1 MSFSEWSRTCTQML
15 EDITEGA
22 RKTSGWTDDAEAM
35 TAVLSVIKTMK
46 AALNELDGLVSID
59 DDIFMSQ
66 PIVPNPPLDNG
77 LDSFKSE
84 IKDLF
89 RTLEA
94 NLSTRLS
101 NVERRLGSGS
111 NSSPISTTTPGGPAP
126 RQQPA
131 TSQTY
136 ASVAKLA
143 PPTQPKVPQQSKTT
157 TAPSVSKPNTK
168 FVVRFQGHPPSEAD
182 RKSSQLLFH
191 SLNLA
196 FSNNAAARNDGLEIL
211 GAEWNRSDH
220 NLNDVIISHDTKWS
234 KAVCSRVPSMGF
246 DGHYWDSKALGVLLR
261 RNPIIKNLKITQEPR
276 FVSNPAE
283 GLPPVAPVVFAFED
297 PDGSKLKELLKTPI
311 FMDGRHTPAIPP
323 NCATSQASA
332 LILKDGSSTCECTPR
347 CANCEGDHW
356 ATEPNCPEKRKYVP
370 RPLPQTAQTR
380 QPQHQMP
387 IVQLNVARSS
397 MRTHI
402 MLNHLVTN
410 VHIVLLQEPWFGRIG
425 LDKADTTPEGRPIN
439 GLPASPAWESFAPL
453 APGHPKVATYVRRNV
468 LGLTATP
475 RPDIAKHPNILP
487 VEFTY
492 GNFSFLTVNV
502 YNEGNGAKAEAIT
515 MLSLLPLNPLI
526 PTVVAGDFNLH
537 HGMWS
542 LTSVA
547 NQLGARTRVGISGQ
561 RDSVIDLAFFN
572 RAAINSATFSP
583 PVVDEDLSFG
593 SDHNALVYAANL
605 PALEEEEGISGDLGK
620 RLDPGKQEEWTAEFS
635 ACCQVVADSFAEPT
649 SDQELDHIVQRLM
662 DCFTQATNIC
672 MPDRKPASAKAA
684 RWWNEECRNAVEE
697 MRRASRE
704 EKPKLLNRM
713 HRIAKKAKQAWAN
726 SILEST
732 TPNNVW
738 RIADWSA
745 GKPKPSKLLSS
756 RQTLHKSWCS
766 SPTTPHPEKL
776 EHSCPL
782 RWTSVWPAPHPHL

>member
-211 GAEWNRSDH
+211 GAEWNRSGNIVLTFPSHVNPSIVYNHTDLIHSIVDH

-311 FMDGRHTPAIPP
+311 FMDGRHTP
-323 NCATSQASA
+323 
-332 LILKDGSSTCECTPR
+332 
-347 CANCEGDHW
+347 
-356 ATEPNCPEKRKYVP
+356 VP
-370 RPLPQTAQTR
+370 RSRPY
-380 QPQHQMP
+380 HQ
-387 IVQLNVARSS
+387 IVQQA
-397 MRTHI
+397 
-402 MLNHLVTN
+402 
-410 VHIVLLQEPWFGRIG
+410 
-425 LDKADTTPEGRPIN
+425 
-439 GLPASPAWESFAPL
+439 
-453 APGHPKVATYVRRNV
+453 
-468 LGLTATP
+468 
-475 RPDIAKHPNILP
+475 
-487 VEFTY
+487 
-492 GNFSFLTVNV
+492 
-502 YNEGNGAKAEAIT
+502 
-515 MLSLLPLNPLI
+515 
-526 PTVVAGDFNLH
+526 
-537 HGMWS
+537 
-542 LTSVA
+542 
-547 NQLGARTRVGISGQ
+547 
-561 RDSVIDLAFFN
+561 
-572 RAAINSATFSP
+572 
-583 PVVDEDLSFG
+583 
-593 SDHNALVYAANL
+593 
-605 PALEEEEGISGDLGK
+605 K
-620 RLDPGKQEEWTAEFS
+620 RL
-635 ACCQVVADSFAEPT
+635 
-649 SDQELDHIVQRLM
+649 R
-662 DCFTQATNIC
+662 
-672 MPDRKPASAKAA
+672 
-684 RWWNEECRNAVEE
+684 
-697 MRRASRE
+697 
-704 EKPKLLNRM
+704 
-713 HRIAKKAKQAWAN
+713 
-726 SILEST
+726 
-732 TPNNVW
+732 
-738 RIADWSA
+738 
-745 GKPKPSKLLSS
+745 
-756 RQTLHKSWCS
+756 
-766 SPTTPHPEKL
+766 
-776 EHSCPL
+776 
-782 RWTSVWPAPHPHL
+782 